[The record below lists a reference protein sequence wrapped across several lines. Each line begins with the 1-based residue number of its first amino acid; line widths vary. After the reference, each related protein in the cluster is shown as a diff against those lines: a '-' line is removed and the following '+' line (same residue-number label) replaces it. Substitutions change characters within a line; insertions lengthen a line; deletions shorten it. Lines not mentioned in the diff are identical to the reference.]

1 MKEEKKVGTLERPV
15 TMIQLEVRCV
25 CRCGYVLYVMT
36 RRLLKLH
43 QYWVRL
49 KLGAEKGAHHLEQA
63 RFECALIK
71 AHTYICRHPLH
82 CSAFVHPHLHFNM
95 TQQMV
100 SHSDH
105 LLSTSNLH
113 FAHSIPPPSPFP
125 LPLLLAWAGR
135 CNTATCSQAIA
146 TCYSVRPHSDHF
158 YSSSRGGGGGSGEGS
173 RGVKV

>member
-1 MKEEKKVGTLERPV
+1 
-15 TMIQLEVRCV
+15 MIQLEVRSV

-43 QYWVRL
+43 QSWVRL

-63 RFECALIK
+63 RSECALIK

-100 SHSDH
+100 LHSDH

-125 LPLLLAWAGR
+125 LPLCWHEQDCVTRLHAAKLLLHAILWDHTVITFTHPAEEEEEEAGR
-135 CNTATCSQAIA
+135 AA
-146 TCYSVRPHSDHF
+146 
-158 YSSSRGGGGGSGEGS
+158 EE
-173 RGVKV
+173 